1 MPDDDGESIAPG
13 QRARS
18 LRVRVAVTALVMAMI
33 AAVWAGS
40 LAWREHSARSTE
52 RLEDTLVETLSSVT
66 SERATA
72 HRLLEPAE
80 RGAAWDALSE
90 AVSAADIS
98 ALVGP
103 QLIRL
108 ENETEWVRHHADE
121 AREVV
126 ELLED
131 ARAELADATQAFRD
145 AVG

>member
-1 MPDDDGESIAPG
+1 MADDNGESIAHG
-13 QRARS
+13 QRARR

-40 LAWREHSARSTE
+40 LAWREHSARSIE
-52 RLEDTLVETLSSVT
+52 RLEDALVATLSSVS

-80 RGAAWDALSE
+80 RGVAWDALSE

-121 AREVV
+121 AREAV